1 MTIPEQT
8 KIILA
13 TRRSKLARVQTD
25 IVAGQLKSAFEGLH
39 VEIHATDPLGDRD
52 KTTALYELNNKNLW
66 TGELEDLLEKG
77 EVDAIVHSLK
87 GPEPTTAESVEN
99 ILTLLDMPT
108 ALPP

>member
-1 MTIPEQT
+1 MSATEQI
-8 KIILA
+8 KITLG

-25 IVAGQLKSAFEGLH
+25 IVADGLKSASDLVN

-66 TGELEDLLEKG
+66 TGELEELLEKG

-87 GPEPTTAESVEN
+87 GIV
-99 ILTLLDMPT
+99 
-108 ALPP
+108 